1 MVFSSTEPRVC
12 SSTIPYFT
20 HYYSCPGLFA
30 VRCTPFQYHQPPS
43 HLSVRPPSLFPS
55 ACSQA
60 HVPRISAP
68 AVPVCA
74 TPGPVLAVAP
84 DVLRPPA
91 LPRALCAVSPR
102 GPALAAMWAPAT
114 PRAARHRMPTA
125 CIVIRRL
132 QPLRALTHPL
142 LHTNVR
148 CSLRPLGCACQLS
161 HRHILTAASRPP
173 RPPRYLI
180 FAGEREGHVRRPF
193 GRALDLLARAAP
205 QPWRAPACSHM
216 LPVRAQAHA
225 RPDPSRP
232 RAISPRPGTG
242 QPQHKC
248 CMTSTRCARRRRQ
261 NRN

>member
-1 MVFSSTEPRVC
+1 MCLVS
-12 SSTIPYFT
+12 
-20 HYYSCPGLFA
+20 L
-30 VRCTPFQYHQPPS
+30 PP
-43 HLSVRPPSLFPS
+43 PFPS
-55 ACSQA
+55 A
-60 HVPRISAP
+60 
-68 AVPVCA
+68 
-74 TPGPVLAVAP
+74 
-84 DVLRPPA
+84 RPPA
-91 LPRALCAVSPR
+91 PSSLSPPTSCDRCAPEGPLRGVAQGPRAGRHVGTGHAPRRSPSDAHLVHRDQAAAASSRSHPSPPPYERSLQSPSPR
-102 GPALAAMWAPAT
+102 MRLSTLPPA
-114 PRAARHRMPTA
+114 
-125 CIVIRRL
+125 
-132 QPLRALTHPL
+132 HP
-142 LHTNVR
+142 H
-148 CSLRPLGCACQLS
+148 CGLS
-161 HRHILTAASRPP
+161 PP